1 MEHVIQST
9 DNEEISIK
17 ELITIVKKH
26 GRFVVFFT
34 LGMGLAAGIAAF
46 IVPKWYEASTV
57 LSPVSST
64 SGGLAGSA
72 TSQLGGLAA
81 LAGITVGSDSK
92 KSESLAFLQSN
103 GLATMYIQSNNLLP
117 ILYAK
122 RWDADLKS
130 WKRKDDPPTL
140 WKAAQYFKK
149 NLRKVT
155 SDTKTGIVT
164 LTINWTDPV
173 IAAVWANGL
182 VHMAN
187 NYLRDKAIEESER
200 NIAYLSAEATKTTV
214 VEARQAIYTVLQNE
228 LNKSMIA
235 RGSEEYA
242 FKVVDSAVTSEKP
255 ASPIKVLWIF
265 VGLFSG
271 LSMSLGIIF
280 VSRVLRSEDD

>member
-9 DNEEISIK
+9 ENEEISIK
-17 ELITIVKKH
+17 ELINIVKKH
-26 GRFVVFFT
+26 GRFVVSLT
-34 LGMGLAAGIAAF
+34 MVAGLGAGIAAF
-46 IVPKWYEASTV
+46 LVPKWYEASIV

-81 LAGITVGSDSK
+81 LAGISVGSDSK

-103 GLATMYIQSNNLLP
+103 GLATMYIRSNDLLP

-122 RWDADLKS
+122 RWDAGLKN

-140 WKAAQYFKK
+140 WKASQYLKK
-149 NLRKVT
+149 DLRKVT

-164 LTINWTDPV
+164 LTIKWTDPA

-182 VHMAN
+182 VRMAN
-187 NYLRDKAIEESER
+187 EYLRNKAIEESER
-200 NIAYLSAEATKTTV
+200 NIGYLSAEAAKTTV
-214 VEARQAIYTVLQNE
+214 VEAKQAIYTVLQNE

-242 FKVVDSAVTSEKP
+242 FKVVDPAVASEKP
-255 ASPIKVLWIF
+255 ASPIKILWIT

-271 LSMSLGIIF
+271 LFVSLGIIF
-280 VSRVLRSEDD
+280 VSLALRSDD